1 MNWEAIKTE
10 YITTDTSYRKLSVKY
25 SISRATITLRA
36 KREGWVALKNQ
47 FNAETMAKTQ
57 NAIVKDRAKRADRLY
72 RAADKL
78 LDMIEKRMDAPEFIA
93 YDTQSYRHIASCLK
107 DIKDIHSIK
116 TDAEMREQEARI
128 KNLEKQAEQ
137 EDTAREVT
145 VTIAGGEDSWQK

>member
-10 YITTDTSYRKLSVKY
+10 YITTDTSYRKLSEKY

-57 NAIVKDRAKRADRLY
+57 NAIVKDRVKRADRLY

-93 YDTQSYRHIASCLK
+93 YDT
-107 DIKDIHSIK
+107 
-116 TDAEMREQEARI
+116 
-128 KNLEKQAEQ
+128 
-137 EDTAREVT
+137 
-145 VTIAGGEDSWQK
+145 